1 MDIFDLVCSSASV
14 PATGDSSFV
23 RQCFTYLATCDL
35 LAFTII
41 AGVLVLVWLI
51 FDFVV
56 KMMED

>member
-14 PATGDSSFV
+14 PATGDNSFV

-35 LAFTII
+35 LFLVI
-41 AGVLVLVWLI
+41 GVGSLVLLWLI